1 MEQRMSH
8 LLTIS
13 DLTITFTG
21 DSGTHEVTDHLS
33 LTLDEGEVVCLVGES
48 GCGKRVTAM
57 SL

>member
-1 MEQRMSH
+1 MSH

-13 DLTITFTG
+13 DLTIAFTG

-48 GCGKRVTAM
+48 GCGQSVTAM
-57 SL
+57 